1 MSRRKETLVIGELAA
16 DGVFTPCEKQPPEDI
31 RGNTD
36 EVVAWARR
44 ELGEGLTEKKQYRFV
59 RVLPETLTMFPQT
72 VIKAVLE

>member
-1 MSRRKETLVIGELAA
+1 MSRRKETLVIGELAEN
-16 DGVFTPCEKQPPEDI
+16 GVFTPCEKQMPEDI
-31 RGNTD
+31 QANTGD
-36 EVVAWARR
+36 SVAWAKR